1 MRRVLLQ
8 CVICKRHHG
17 PSFRLPIM
25 PPWPRERV
33 SRSEPFQYIG
43 LDYLGPISVKEG
55 DSVVKMWICLFTCLT
70 IRTVHLELVKGL
82 SAEAFLD
89 CVRRFISRRGRPRRI
104 ICDNAPQFR
113 LVKSTIDHQW
123 LGVFNS
129 NELSS
134 FFSCEGIQW
143 NFTTAFAP
151 WQGGF
156 YEHLIGLVKQ
166 SLRKGIGRK
175 LLYWD
180 KLLTLLTEVEAIVNT
195 RPLTYVCEDFESG
208 FVLTPTHFLTG
219 NHDLIPFYTDEF
231 KDGEDRDYCPS
242 TDSVKELSEYWR
254 KSQKQLDRFWESW
267 KRDYFA

>member
-1 MRRVLLQ
+1 M
-8 CVICKRHHG
+8 
-17 PSFRLPIM
+17 
-25 PPWPRERV
+25 
-33 SRSEPFQYIG
+33 
-43 LDYLGPISVKEG
+43 
-55 DSVVKMWICLFTCLT
+55 
-70 IRTVHLELVKGL
+70 
-82 SAEAFLD
+82 
-89 CVRRFISRRGRPRRI
+89 
-104 ICDNAPQFR
+104 
-113 LVKSTIDHQW
+113 KSTIDHQW

-134 FFSCEGIQW
+134 YFSCEGIQW

-156 YEHLIGLVKQ
+156 YERLIGLVKQ
-166 SLRKGIGRK
+166 GLRKGIGRK
-175 LLYWD
+175 LL

-219 NHDLIPFYTDEF
+219 NRDLIPFYTDEF

-267 KRDYFA
+267 KRDYLLNLRE